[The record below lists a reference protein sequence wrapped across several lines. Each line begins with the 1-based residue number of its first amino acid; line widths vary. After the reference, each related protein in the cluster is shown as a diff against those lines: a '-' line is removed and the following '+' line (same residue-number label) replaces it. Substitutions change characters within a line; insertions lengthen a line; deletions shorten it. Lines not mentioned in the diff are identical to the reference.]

1 MVSSLSPDFCR
12 TVGPFFCGFQT
23 FLNSTSTFL
32 MRDLPGEQME
42 LRFLD
47 LIVTVDTIYF
57 FNKLNQRISRNSLE
71 ILKVFVLFSPCEH
84 FFFFSR
90 WKTYSQCV
98 FGPALEKDSKR
109 LFDLTNMEE
118 SHFWFSGAVENPS
131 KMFFCVGEML
141 VNMKGVKL
149 SRGRSFV
156 HLLLGIKWCHKN
168 CVEIAFCLWERVS
181 LWCSTF
187 IFKETSGTWQFFVA
201 FFWMFKCSFKGSC
214 DLQLGNQK
222 VILNHRIS
230 FNCRSLF
237 FFQSQHACP
246 AFL

>member
-1 MVSSLSPDFCR
+1 MNIFFFRAEKPTVSAS
-12 TVGPFFCGFQT
+12 
-23 FLNSTSTFL
+23 
-32 MRDLPGEQME
+32 
-42 LRFLD
+42 LD
-47 LIVTVDTIYF
+47 LRSKKIRRDCWTWQTWKNLISDFPERLKIR
-57 FNKLNQRISRNSLE
+57 QR
-71 ILKVFVLFSPCEH
+71 
-84 FFFFSR
+84 FFF
-90 WKTYSQCV
+90 
-98 FGPALEKDSKR
+98 
-109 LFDLTNMEE
+109 
-118 SHFWFSGAVENPS
+118 
-131 KMFFCVGEML
+131 VGEML

-149 SRGRSFV
+149 SQGRSSV

-168 CVEIAFCLWERVS
+168 CVEIAFCWWERVS

-201 FFWMFKCSFKGSC
+201 FFGMFKCSFKGSC

-230 FNCRSLF
+230 LNCRSLF